1 MFRLFAEKNK
11 LALLEREPVTSGSV
25 NVYGAQFEFS
35 EDWTGLDR
43 TAVFEAAGVSR
54 EVRLYPGGACV
65 VPWEVLRVPGVR
77 LRAGVY
83 GKQGGEVALP
93 TVWADLGV
101 ILEGVP
107 AGESPPPSPDV
118 WEQALA
124 RKGDALGYTED
135 GELGLYS
142 GEKLLSAVPI
152 SGGGEGG
159 MQGPPGPAGAEGPPG
174 PPGEKG
180 EPGEQGP
187 PGVQG
192 PQGDPGPAGP
202 PGKDGAPGPEGA
214 PGPAGETGPQGL
226 PGPEGPAGPQGELGP
241 AGPAGPQGEKGADAT
256 INGVNTLELVEG
268 DNIRLEQQGETLT
281 ISATGGGGSAYLV
294 KAPVGTIVIWSG
306 TAADIPN
313 GWALCDGQNGR
324 PDLRDK
330 FVLGGGGSHPVGATG
345 GSEEVT
351 LTVDQM
357 PSHTHGIYTKNST
370 GTINNIGSGVSQ
382 DGEFNTIRTQ
392 SSGESLPHSNMPPYY
407 TLCYIIKVTADPVD
421 GVTRLELEEALDGKQ
436 DKISGSFGQVI
447 GFTQAGVPEAQYLT
461 MGQATDG
468 NPVGAVISFLGL
480 TAPAGYLICDGAEKD
495 IREYPALADFFRQQ
509 FGTVN
514 HFGGNGETTFAL
526 PDMRNLFLRGYHG
539 EAEEALSG
547 DVGAT
552 QEGTQHGGT
561 TSFTSSRKDTG
572 ILAPVPNEA
581 NFPGIPYNY
590 DNARLATWYGSA
602 VAQETGPIDPQIEP
616 RPIFYTARPVN
627 MAVLYCIKAME
638 TASGGEGSTEGGV
651 TLEQVQE
658 AIQEAVSGIEVSK
671 DVYSTNAVK
680 IGTWIDGKP
689 IYRRVWTGTSPT
701 VNPTNS
707 NLFTV
712 PNREN
717 IIRLEGFIYNKTSN
731 HSLTIPASSGEEE
744 NGYGTVSLNFYSA
757 TCYLYMNLISAA
769 YSYLRGMPMYV
780 IVEYTKTTDKS
791 AVSVSTEQSAN
802 FTLDMPSMPVTAS
815 AIKLKEED

>member
-83 GKQGGEVALP
+83 GKQGGEVVLP
-93 TVWADLGV
+93 TVWANLGV

-124 RKGDALGYTED
+124 GKGDALGYTED

-142 GEKLLSAVPI
+142 GEKLLSSVVV

-159 MQGPPGPAGAEGPPG
+159 MQGPPGPEGPPG

-187 PGVQG
+187 QG
-192 PQGDPGPAGP
+192 EPGPAGP

-214 PGPAGETGPQGL
+214 PGPAGEAGPQGL
-226 PGPEGPAGPQGELGP
+226 PGPEGPEGPQGEPGP

-256 INGVNTLELVEG
+256 INGVNTLELVAGE
-268 DNIRLEQQGETLT
+268 NIRFEQQGETLT
-281 ISATGGGGSAYLV
+281 ISATGGGGSA
-294 KAPVGTIVIWSG
+294 G
-306 TAADIPN
+306 
-313 GWALCDGQNGR
+313 
-324 PDLRDK
+324 
-330 FVLGGGGSHPVGATG
+330 
-345 GSEEVT
+345 
-351 LTVDQM
+351 
-357 PSHTHGIYTKNST
+357 
-370 GTINNIGSGVSQ
+370 
-382 DGEFNTIRTQ
+382 
-392 SSGESLPHSNMPPYY
+392 
-407 TLCYIIKVTADPVD
+407 
-421 GVTRLELEEALDGKQ
+421 
-436 DKISGSFGQVI
+436 
-447 GFTQAGVPEAQYLT
+447 
-461 MGQATDG
+461 DG

-581 NFPGIPYNY
+581 NFSGIPYNY

-638 TASGGEGSTEGGV
+638 SVSGGGGSIEGGV

-658 AIQEAVSGIEVSK
+658 AIDNKLTNYTPQE
-671 DVYSTNAVK
+671 VYSTEETR

-689 IYRRVWTGTSPT
+689 LYRKVYDNLIFPTTTGINKDILRLPSEIDNVIALQGFLNAKPNRYPIPFTSPASRGT
-701 VNPTNS
+701 TIDLLIWGDYVYLDFNAVQEVVT
-707 NLFTV
+707 LFGRK
-712 PNREN
+712 P
-717 IIRLEGFIYNKTSN
+717 
-731 HSLTIPASSGEEE
+731 
-744 NGYGTVSLNFYSA
+744 
-757 TCYLYMNLISAA
+757 
-769 YSYLRGMPMYV
+769 YV
-780 IVEYTKTTDKS
+780 VWVEYTKTTDQPIAS
-791 AVSVSTEQSAN
+791 FLTQTEQNAD
-802 FTLDMPSMPVTAS
+802 FTLNLPSMPVTAS
-815 AIKLKEED
+815 ADNSEEED

>member
-83 GKQGGEVALP
+83 GKQGGEVVLP
-93 TVWADLGV
+93 TVWANLGV

-124 RKGDALGYTED
+124 GKGDALGYTED

-142 GEKLLSAVPI
+142 GEKLLSSVVV

-159 MQGPPGPAGAEGPPG
+159 MQGPPGPEGPPG

-187 PGVQG
+187 QG
-192 PQGDPGPAGP
+192 EPGPAGP

-214 PGPAGETGPQGL
+214 PGPAGEAGPQGL
-226 PGPEGPAGPQGELGP
+226 PGPEGPEGPQGEPGP

-268 DNIRLEQQGETLT
+268 ENIRLEQQGETLT
-281 ISATGGGGSAYLV
+281 ISATGGGGSAGVL
-294 KAPVGTIVIWSG
+294 SF
-306 TAADIPN
+306 
-313 GWALCDGQNGR
+313 NGR
-324 PDLRDK
+324 TGNVAPGNDDYTAEM
-330 FVLGGGGSHPVGATG
+330 VGA
-345 GSEEVT
+345 
-351 LTVDQM
+351 
-357 PSHTHGIYTKNST
+357 
-370 GTINNIGSGVSQ
+370 VSP
-382 DGEFNTIRTQ
+382 EK
-392 SSGESLPHSNMPPYY
+392 M
-407 TLCYIIKVTADPVD
+407 
-421 GVTRLELEEALDGKQ
+421 EAALSGKQ

-447 GFTQAGVPEAQYLT
+447 GFTHTGVPEAQYLT
-461 MGQATDG
+461 MGQTTDG

-480 TAPAGYLICDGAEKD
+480 TAPAGYLVCDGAEYE
-495 IREYPALADFFRQQ
+495 ITAYPALADFFRQQ

-514 HFGGNGETTFAL
+514 HFGGDGETTFAL

-581 NFPGIPYNY
+581 NFSGIPYNY

-638 TASGGEGSTEGGV
+638 SVSGGGGSIEGGV

-658 AIQEAVSGIEVSK
+658 AIDNKLTNYTPQE
-671 DVYSTNAVK
+671 VYSTEETR

-689 IYRRVWTGTSPT
+689 LYRKVYDNLIFPTTTGINKDILRLPSEIDNVIALQGFLNAKPNRYPIPFTSPASRGT
-701 VNPTNS
+701 TIDLLIWGDYVYLDFNAVQEVVT
-707 NLFTV
+707 LFGRK
-712 PNREN
+712 P
-717 IIRLEGFIYNKTSN
+717 
-731 HSLTIPASSGEEE
+731 
-744 NGYGTVSLNFYSA
+744 
-757 TCYLYMNLISAA
+757 
-769 YSYLRGMPMYV
+769 YV
-780 IVEYTKTTDKS
+780 VWVEYTKTTDQPIAS
-791 AVSVSTEQSAN
+791 FLTQTEQNAD
-802 FTLDMPSMPVTAS
+802 FTLNLPSMPVTAS
-815 AIKLKEED
+815 ADNSEEED

>member
-83 GKQGGEVALP
+83 GKQGGEVVLP
-93 TVWADLGV
+93 TVWANLGV

-124 RKGDALGYTED
+124 GKGDALGYTED

-142 GEKLLSAVPI
+142 GEKLLSSVVV

-159 MQGPPGPAGAEGPPG
+159 MQGPPGPEGPPG

-187 PGVQG
+187 QG
-192 PQGDPGPAGP
+192 EPGPAGP

-214 PGPAGETGPQGL
+214 PGPAGEAGPQGL
-226 PGPEGPAGPQGELGP
+226 PGPEGPEGPQGEPGP

-268 DNIRLEQQGETLT
+268 ENIRLEQQGETLT
-281 ISATGGGGSAYLV
+281 ISATGGGGSAGVL
-294 KAPVGTIVIWSG
+294 SF
-306 TAADIPN
+306 
-313 GWALCDGQNGR
+313 NGR
-324 PDLRDK
+324 TGNVAPGNDDYTAEM
-330 FVLGGGGSHPVGATG
+330 VGA
-345 GSEEVT
+345 
-351 LTVDQM
+351 
-357 PSHTHGIYTKNST
+357 
-370 GTINNIGSGVSQ
+370 VSP
-382 DGEFNTIRTQ
+382 EK
-392 SSGESLPHSNMPPYY
+392 M
-407 TLCYIIKVTADPVD
+407 
-421 GVTRLELEEALDGKQ
+421 EAALSGKQ

-447 GFTQAGVPEAQYLT
+447 GFTHTGVPEAQYLT
-461 MGQATDG
+461 MGQTTDG

-638 TASGGEGSTEGGV
+638 SVSGGGGSIEGGV

-658 AIQEAVSGIEVSK
+658 AIDNKLTNYTPQE
-671 DVYSTNAVK
+671 VYSTEETR

-689 IYRRVWTGTSPT
+689 LYRKVYDNLIFPTTTGINKDILRLPSEIDNVIALQGFLNAKPNRYPIPFTSPASRGT
-701 VNPTNS
+701 TIDLLIWGDYVYLDFNAVQEVVT
-707 NLFTV
+707 LFGRK
-712 PNREN
+712 P
-717 IIRLEGFIYNKTSN
+717 
-731 HSLTIPASSGEEE
+731 
-744 NGYGTVSLNFYSA
+744 
-757 TCYLYMNLISAA
+757 
-769 YSYLRGMPMYV
+769 YV
-780 IVEYTKTTDKS
+780 VWVEYTKTTDQPIAS
-791 AVSVSTEQSAN
+791 FLTQTEQNAD
-802 FTLDMPSMPVTAS
+802 FTLNLPSMPVTAS
-815 AIKLKEED
+815 ADNSEEED

>member
-65 VPWEVLRVPGVR
+65 VPWEVLRVPGAR

-83 GKQGGEVALP
+83 GKQGGEVVLP
-93 TVWADLGV
+93 TVWANLGV

-124 RKGDALGYTED
+124 GKGDALGYTED

-142 GEKLLSAVPI
+142 GEKLLSSVVV

-159 MQGPPGPAGAEGPPG
+159 MQGPPGPEGPPG

-187 PGVQG
+187 QG
-192 PQGDPGPAGP
+192 EPGPAGP

-214 PGPAGETGPQGL
+214 PGPAGEAGPQGL
-226 PGPEGPAGPQGELGP
+226 PGPEGPEGPQGEPGP

-268 DNIRLEQQGETLT
+268 ENIRLEQQGETLT
-281 ISATGGGGSAYLV
+281 ISATGGGGSAGVL
-294 KAPVGTIVIWSG
+294 SF
-306 TAADIPN
+306 
-313 GWALCDGQNGR
+313 NGR
-324 PDLRDK
+324 TGNVAPGNDDYTAEM
-330 FVLGGGGSHPVGATG
+330 VGA
-345 GSEEVT
+345 
-351 LTVDQM
+351 
-357 PSHTHGIYTKNST
+357 
-370 GTINNIGSGVSQ
+370 VSP
-382 DGEFNTIRTQ
+382 EK
-392 SSGESLPHSNMPPYY
+392 M
-407 TLCYIIKVTADPVD
+407 
-421 GVTRLELEEALDGKQ
+421 EAALSGKQ

-447 GFTQAGVPEAQYLT
+447 GFTHTGVPEAQYLT
-461 MGQATDG
+461 MGQTTDG

-638 TASGGEGSTEGGV
+638 SVSGGGGSIEGGV

-658 AIQEAVSGIEVSK
+658 AIDNKLTNYTPQE
-671 DVYSTNAVK
+671 VYSTEETR

-689 IYRRVWTGTSPT
+689 LYRKVYDNLIFPTTTGINKDILRLPSEIDNVIALQGFLNAKPNRYPIPFTSPASRGT
-701 VNPTNS
+701 TIDLLIWGDYVYLDFNAVQEVVT
-707 NLFTV
+707 LFGRK
-712 PNREN
+712 P
-717 IIRLEGFIYNKTSN
+717 
-731 HSLTIPASSGEEE
+731 
-744 NGYGTVSLNFYSA
+744 
-757 TCYLYMNLISAA
+757 
-769 YSYLRGMPMYV
+769 YV
-780 IVEYTKTTDKS
+780 VWVEYTKTTDQPIAS
-791 AVSVSTEQSAN
+791 FLTQTEQNAD
-802 FTLDMPSMPVTAS
+802 FTLNLPSMPVTAS
-815 AIKLKEED
+815 ADNSEEED